1 MINKIR
7 KAIVGGLLGT
17 AIMTFVLFGAPL
29 VGIPKL
35 SPPQMLSTML
45 GFPILGGWLMHFMI
59 GIIFAMM
66 YVFAIRQF
74 LKKVSNVMWKGTIFG
89 VFAFIFGQIMIAILG
104 ALFTEAPSM
113 AGGMIEMMM
122 ESMLGHVTFG
132 IVVALY
138 ANG

>member
-17 AIMTFVLFGAPL
+17 TAMTLVLFGSPL

-35 SPPQMLSTML
+35 SPPQLLSTML
-45 GFPILGGWLMHFMI
+45 GLSIIDGWLLHFLI

-66 YVFAIRQF
+66 YVFVIRML

-89 VFAFIFGQIMIAILG
+89 VFAFIFGQIMISILG
-104 ALFTEAPSM
+104 TLFTEAPPM
-113 AGGMIEMMM
+113 AGSMISMMM
-122 ESMLGHVTFG
+122 MSLLGHLTFG

-138 ANG
+138 TNE